1 MKKIILTSFLLALG
15 FTGCGEEQ
23 TKTIEYY
30 MQHENAQELD
40 AKVKECKNNPGEIGM
55 TPNCINASKAAMQ
68 KRSHAPDTTD
78 YSKW

>member
-68 KRSHAPDTTD
+68 INMSKKDTRD
-78 YSKW
+78 YNY